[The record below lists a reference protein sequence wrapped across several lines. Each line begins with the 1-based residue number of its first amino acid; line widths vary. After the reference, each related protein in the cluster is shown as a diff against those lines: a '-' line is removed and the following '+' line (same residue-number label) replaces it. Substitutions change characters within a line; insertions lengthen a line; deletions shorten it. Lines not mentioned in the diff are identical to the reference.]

1 MVLIRAPD
9 RRMSIMLR
17 ELVHGVIGTWDWH
30 HRSEASTK
38 NGHASARTSGNS
50 SGRQ

>member
-1 MVLIRAPD
+1 MVLLRAPD
-9 RRMSIMLR
+9 RRMSIMLS

-30 HRSEASTK
+30 HRLEACT
-38 NGHASARTSGNS
+38 NEGHASARTSGNS